1 MEVTF
6 LVLSFS
12 NWENNGLYVHGYL
25 IFVVNIFVL
34 AGVIIIAKCS
44 LIQFDVCYNVLR
56 VLGYFVSNELN

>member
-12 NWENNGLYVHGYL
+12 NLENNGLYVHGYL

-34 AGVIIIAKCS
+34 AGVIIIAKFS
-44 LIQFDVCYNVLR
+44 LIQFDVCYKVLR